1 MKGLRVLVVVIVI
14 FVFGVAHASDTTEEY
29 LKAQSLV
36 DSSTNV
42 VRTFSIDPDLE
53 WFRETVKGAKAL
65 LIIPQNLKGG
75 FLVGGS
81 GGSGVMIGRDAITG
95 DWGYP
100 VFYTMGAVSLGFQI
114 GAESSQ
120 IILMIM
126 TQKGM
131 NKMLAT
137 SVKLGA
143 DVTMAAGPVGMG
155 AKAQTADIYSYAR
168 SKGAFAGVSLE
179 GAVIKTRDGWNHA
192 YYKKEVD
199 PAAVVLLKEATNP
212 EAEKLREAVAMLTAP
227 AAKK

>member
-1 MKGLRVLVVVIVI
+1 MKFMRIFVVGIVLL
-14 FVFGVAHASDTTEEY
+14 VFGVAHGSETTEEY

-36 DSSTNV
+36 DSGTNV
-42 VRTFSIDPDLE
+42 VKTFNIDPDLE

-81 GGSGVMIGRDAITG
+81 GGSGVMVGRDPETNE
-95 DWGYP
+95 WGYP

-126 TQKGM
+126 TDKGM
-131 NKMLAT
+131 NKMLST

-143 DVTMAAGPVGMG
+143 DVTMATGPVGMG

-179 GAVIKTRDGWNHA
+179 GAVIKTRDSWNHA

-199 PAAVVLLKEATNP
+199 PAAVVLLHSVTNP
-212 EAEKLREAVAMLTAP
+212 EADKLREAVGMLTMPAP
-227 AAKK
+227 GK